1 MKTTQLDI
9 VSNAEGNIVI
19 FQNINDTACAVEIT
33 PDMVDLVIQ
42 GLMDVRAEVT
52 LNRK

>member
-19 FQNINDTACAVEIT
+19 FQNINDNACAVEIT
-33 PDMVDLVIQ
+33 TDMVDLVIR
-42 GLMDVRAEVT
+42 GLMDVRADIT
-52 LNRK
+52 LNGK